1 MIFPSTDYNG
11 TAISG
16 WFTERRMGDVYP
28 NKNTGNTIT
37 DMWKR
42 NSNNEIVYDRPNI
55 YCIPIRKYTGGT
67 EVNASFTIAYWN
79 VKPDAGTPEL
89 I

>member
-1 MIFPSTDYNG
+1 MTN
-11 TAISG
+11 
-16 WFTERRMGDVYP
+16 
-28 NKNTGNTIT
+28 
-37 DMWKR
+37 MWKQ

-67 EVNASFTIAYWN
+67 EADASFTIAYWN